1 MENSLYITLSRQEAL
16 RRQLDVVSNNI
27 ANMNTTGF
35 KSQRMLFLEYL
46 ERPDREGDRMSFV
59 QDYGL
64 QRNVDV
70 GPIQVTN
77 NELDVA
83 LRSDGYFA
91 IETISG
97 PRYTRGGALQLNAD
111 RELVDRSGLP
121 LLDANNQRIIM
132 PAGTTEIHIAGD
144 GTVSTE
150 NGEVAKLKVVTF
162 ADPQKMMEL
171 GGGLYETAQAEI
183 AVEQPQVTQG
193 AIEGSNVQ
201 GVVEVTQMIDV
212 LRTYQSVQ
220 KLIDTE
226 HERIRGAI
234 GKLARVQ

>member
-35 KSQRMLFLEYL
+35 KSQRMLFLEYM
-46 ERPDREGDRMSFV
+46 ERPDRQGDRMSFV
-59 QDYGL
+59 QDFGL
-64 QRNVDV
+64 QRNVDA
-70 GPIQVTN
+70 GPITVTN

-91 IETISG
+91 VETLTG
-97 PRYTRGGALQLNAD
+97 NRYTRGGAFQLNTD
-111 RELVDRSGLP
+111 REIVDRSGLP
-121 LLDANNQRIIM
+121 VLDTNNQRIVI
-132 PAGTTEIHIAGD
+132 PANATQIHIAGN
-144 GTVSTE
+144 GAVSTE
-150 NGEVAKLKVVTF
+150 QGQLGQMKVVTF
-162 ADPQKMMEL
+162 ANEQRMMEL
-171 GGGLYETAQAEI
+171 GGGLYEANQEEI
-183 AVEQPQVTQG
+183 AVEQPQITQG
-193 AIEGSNVQ
+193 AVEGSNVQ
-201 GVVEVTQMIDV
+201 SVVEMTQMIDV

-220 KLIDTE
+220 KMIDTE

>member
-35 KSQRMLFLEYL
+35 KSQRMLFLEYM
-46 ERPDREGDRMSFV
+46 ERPDKQGDRMSFV

-64 QRNVDV
+64 LRNTEA
-70 GPIQVTN
+70 GPLTVTN

-83 LRSDGYFA
+83 LRGEGYFA
-91 IETISG
+91 VETLSG
-97 PRYTRGGALQLNAD
+97 TRYTRGGAFQLNSN
-111 RELVDRSGLP
+111 REVVDHSGLP
-121 LLDANNQRIIM
+121 LMDTNNQRIVV
-132 PAGTTEIHIAGD
+132 PADAKDIHIAGD
-144 GTVSTE
+144 GSVGTE
-150 NGEVAKLKVVTF
+150 AGPLGKLKVVTF
-162 ADPQKMMEL
+162 ADQQKMMEL
-171 GGGLYETAQAEI
+171 GGGLYEANQEEI
-183 AVEQPQVTQG
+183 AVEQPEVTQG
-193 AIEGSNVQ
+193 TIEGSNVQ
-201 GVVEVTQMIDV
+201 SVVEMTQMIDV

-220 KLIDTE
+220 KMIDTE